1 MTLKYYAQRRLH
13 RKYSLKCLPL
23 GSTATFKVFSFLT
36 LYTALIQGGMII
48 GGALIWLERIEY
60 LKQEKPQFGQVMIEA
75 TFLGTFILLFMLPFA
90 HLVESEAIRSYGRQ
104 ATPAKLKTT
113 SCNKYCTG
121 TAVMFCSNIIPVSHT
136 EKPQALVRSSVVLLR
151 VLLCD
156 ERNDVAHEWPRAD
169 NSSKDTD
176 GTIRASK

>member
-1 MTLKYYAQRRLH
+1 M
-13 RKYSLKCLPL
+13 
-23 GSTATFKVFSFLT
+23 FLT
-36 LYTALIQGGMII
+36 DLYLFLLI
-48 GGALIWLERIEY
+48 
-60 LKQEKPQFGQVMIEA
+60 
-75 TFLGTFILLFMLPFA
+75 
-90 HLVESEAIRSYGRQ
+90 SEAIRSYGRQ

-176 GTIRASK
+176 GTIRASKWTVLKAAIAEAGSGKEQTRIPPTPNNLLNPPYVSGFKYSNSSCRSVCFLG